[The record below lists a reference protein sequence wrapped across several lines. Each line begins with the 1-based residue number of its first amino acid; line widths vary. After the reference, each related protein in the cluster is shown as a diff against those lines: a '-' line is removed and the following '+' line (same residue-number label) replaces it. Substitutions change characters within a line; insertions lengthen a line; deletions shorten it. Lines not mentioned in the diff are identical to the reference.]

1 MGDTNSDIVKPT
13 INGSDITGR
22 GRNEWTIDFG
32 DLDQRDAALYEA
44 PFEYVKIYVKP
55 VRERNRDRQ
64 RRESWWRLGR
74 SGGDLRNAKKGKRRI
89 VLTPRVAKY
98 RLFVWADSAL
108 LQTLGCMPLLG
119 TMTIS
124 SGCSIRVHTNSG
136 R

>member
-1 MGDTNSDIVKPT
+1 MLKQPNPNGRPNSDIIKPT
-13 INGSDITGR
+13 INGSDIAGR

-32 DLDQRDAALYEA
+32 DLDQQDAALYEA
-44 PFEYVKIYVKP
+44 PFEYVKGHVKP

-98 RLFVWADSAL
+98 RLFTWAD
-108 LQTLGCMPLLG
+108 
-119 TMTIS
+119 
-124 SGCSIRVHTNSG
+124 
-136 R
+136 